1 MPRVGLNIVEEAPND
16 ITDRCSHR
24 SDPGNIDTQAGA
36 LSSLYHS
43 APQGCL
49 LYVWKAI
56 FTLVL
61 ANHSVYA
68 AIIFSDCILS
78 HLTKC
83 NGSHTDIVDT
93 SLYSFPAIVS
103 PSRRRSISRYYFA
116 FSEKVK

>member
-36 LSSLYHS
+36 LSSLYYS

-56 FTLVL
+56 FTLV
-61 ANHSVYA
+61 
-68 AIIFSDCILS
+68 
-78 HLTKC
+78 
-83 NGSHTDIVDT
+83 
-93 SLYSFPAIVS
+93 
-103 PSRRRSISRYYFA
+103 
-116 FSEKVK
+116 FSESFSLCNNHILRLYPFSLDEM